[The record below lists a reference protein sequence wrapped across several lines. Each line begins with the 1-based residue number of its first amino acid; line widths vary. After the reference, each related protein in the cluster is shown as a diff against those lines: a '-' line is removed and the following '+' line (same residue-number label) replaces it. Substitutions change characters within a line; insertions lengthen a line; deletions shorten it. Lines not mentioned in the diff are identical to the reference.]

1 MLSKSLSYSLVAI
14 QFTVLLAIAV
24 SGPIVASGF
33 WLILEVTAILLGIW
47 AILAMR
53 IGNFNVTPQPKKDA
67 NLVRVAP
74 YSWIRHPMYLSLILG
89 AGALVANH
97 FSWLRLFFW
106 LALIIDLVIKLNYE
120 EQLLTR
126 HFAGYE
132 QLRQNSWRLIPF
144 VY

>member
-1 MLSKSLSYSLVAI
+1 MSYSLVAI
-14 QFTVLLAIAV
+14 QFTMLIAVAV

-33 WLILEVTAILLGIW
+33 WLILEVAAILLAIW
-47 AILAMR
+47 AILTMR
-53 IGNFNVTPQPKKDA
+53 LGNFNVTPQPKKDA
-67 NLVRVAP
+67 NLVQVAP

-89 AGALVANH
+89 AAALVANS

-106 LALIIDLVIKLNYE
+106 LVLIVDLVVKLNVE
-120 EQLLTR
+120 EQLLIR

-132 QLRQNSWRLIPF
+132 QLRQHSWRLIPY